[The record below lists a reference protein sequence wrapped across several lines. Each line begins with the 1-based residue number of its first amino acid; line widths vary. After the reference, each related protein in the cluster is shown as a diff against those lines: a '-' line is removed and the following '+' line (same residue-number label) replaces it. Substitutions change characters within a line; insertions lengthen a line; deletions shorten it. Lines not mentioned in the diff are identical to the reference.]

1 MLVTLDDGDKE
12 HFDKALDASGLEG
25 IPFDI
30 RFHLHPDVDVSL
42 DMGGAAA
49 SMALMSGEIWV
60 MRVDGNVE
68 MSIEGSVYL
77 QKTRLKPRATKQI
90 VLSGR
95 MMEYATRVRWSL
107 AKPQDSPIGIRDL
120 ARDGLDP
127 VTEY

>member
-1 MLVTLDDGDKE
+1 MDGLNAGLRGGGTGFSQLVPSGDPCVGP
-12 HFDKALDASGLEG
+12 L
-25 IPFDI
+25 
-30 RFHLHPDVDVSL
+30 
-42 DMGGAAA
+42 
-49 SMALMSGEIWV
+49 
-60 MRVDGNVE
+60 RVDGNVE